1 MTGEAATARDQHAP
15 RNLSGTSAALF
26 SSSGALSG
34 VSPDLQADPGRL
46 YSKTGTW
53 PGNMSRLTRLGAA
66 GCVDPGLRISMQDP
80 ARVRPGSCMLSS
92 PIRNRSLHSTSE
104 HSWERHRSEIA
115 DPINAA
121 VKGLISKITESL
133 GHDLWGVSTEA
144 VEEVRTALTS
154 AAIAD
159 VLERYGL
166 SRSAQRIIDLAD
178 LGAEDPDESEIDLD
192 SLKRAVV
199 TVLEH
204 PHWGE
209 PSITLRGAGLVSM
222 EWQTRGGGTVS
233 ISFLPGDRVS
243 YAALSAPATTPDF
256 LNIGGRHLQE
266 EGIGNLRWFT
276 DRIVPR

>member
-15 RNLSGTSAALF
+15 RNLSGTSAALL
-26 SSSGALSG
+26 SSPDALPG
-34 VSPDLQADPGRL
+34 VSTDWQADPGRL
-46 YSKTGTW
+46 YSKTGPW
-53 PGNMSRLTRLGAA
+53 PGNMSRFVTDSEPVSPFNFGTLPTRNVCWYAA
-66 GCVDPGLRISMQDP
+66 AHLRLLEM
-80 ARVRPGSCMLSS
+80 R
-92 PIRNRSLHSTSE
+92 
-104 HSWERHRSEIA
+104 RSEIA

-121 VKGLISKITESL
+121 VKDLFSKITESR
-133 GHDLWGVSTEA
+133 GHDPRGVSTEA
-144 VEEVRTALTS
+144 VEKVRTALTS

-159 VLERYGL
+159 VLDRYEL

-178 LGAEDPDESEIDLD
+178 LGAEDPNESDVDLD

-209 PSITLRGAGLVSM
+209 PSITLRGTGLVSM

-243 YAALSAPATTPDF
+243 YSALSAPATTPDF

>member
-15 RNLSGTSAALF
+15 RNLAGTSAALLRPP
-26 SSSGALSG
+26 GALLPG
-34 VSPDLQADPGRL
+34 VSPDLQADPGRR
-46 YSKTGTW
+46 YSKTGPR
-53 PGNMSRLTRLGAA
+53 PGNMSRLARLEAD
-66 GCVDPGLRISMQDP
+66 GCVDPGLLISMQDP
-80 ARVRPGSCMLSS
+80 DVFAPDRGCFFTFVRLMEM
-92 PIRNRSLHSTSE
+92 RR
-104 HSWERHRSEIA
+104 REIA
-115 DPINAA
+115 D
-121 VKGLISKITESL
+121 KITESL
-133 GHDLWGVSTEA
+133 GQDLRGVSTEA

-154 AAIAD
+154 PAIAN
-159 VLERYGL
+159 VLERYRL

-233 ISFLPGDRVS
+233 ISFLPGNRVS
-243 YAALSAPATTPDF
+243 YSALSAPATTPDF

>member
-15 RNLSGTSAALF
+15 RNLSGTSAPLF

-80 ARVRPGSCMLSS
+80 AVFAPDRVRFFTYSEWVS
-92 PIRNRSLHSTSE
+92 PCNFGTLMEMR
-104 HSWERHRSEIA
+104 RSEI
-115 DPINAA
+115 
-121 VKGLISKITESL
+121 VKGLFSKIAESL
-133 GHDLWGVSTEA
+133 GHDLRGVSTEA

-154 AAIAD
+154 AAIAN

-166 SRSAQRIIDLAD
+166 SRSARRIIDLAD
-178 LGAEDPDESEIDLD
+178 LGAQDPDESEIDLD

-233 ISFLPGDRVS
+233 ISFLPGNRVS
-243 YAALSAPATTPDF
+243 YSALSAPATTADF

>member
-1 MTGEAATARDQHAP
+1 MTSEAATARDEHAP
-15 RNLSGTSAALF
+15 GSLSGTSATLL
-26 SSSGALSG
+26 SWPGALPG
-34 VSPDLQADPGRL
+34 VSPDLQADPWRL
-46 YSKTGTW
+46 DSKTGSW
-53 PGNMSRLTRLGAA
+53 SWSCKVSGVFADLEPVSGSNIGRLMEMR
-66 GCVDPGLRISMQDP
+66 RIET
-80 ARVRPGSCMLSS
+80 G
-92 PIRNRSLHSTSE
+92 
-104 HSWERHRSEIA
+104 

-121 VKGLISKITESL
+121 VKGLFSKITESL
-133 GHDLWGVSTEA
+133 SPDLRGVSTEA
-144 VEEVRTALTS
+144 VEEVRTALT
-154 AAIAD
+154 AAAVAA
-159 VLERYGL
+159 VLESYGF
-166 SRSAQRIIDLAD
+166 SRSARRIIDLAD
-178 LGAEDPDESEIDLD
+178 LGAQDPDESEIDLD

-204 PHWGE
+204 PQWGE

-243 YAALSAPATTPDF
+243 YSALSAPATTPDF